1 MNLSLTIDFN
11 QLKSLITQCGIEE
24 KTQIVQM
31 LEKDT
36 LPLRFNQFMN
46 RIRTDELTLKE
57 ITAEVET
64 VREKNTVKKL
74 NNIRVVID
82 TNIWIGFLIGNLSPV
97 CPKP

>member
-24 KTQIVQM
+24 KTKIVQM

-36 LPLRFNQFMN
+36 FPHRFNQFLN
-46 RIRTDELTLKE
+46 KIRTNELTLEE

-64 VREKNTVKKL
+64 VREKRHREKKQ
-74 NNIRVVID
+74 
-82 TNIWIGFLIGNLSPV
+82 
-97 CPKP
+97 